1 MYQAPVHEALIA
13 KRDRKQAELE
23 AITAKPLAE
32 RRSLRA
38 SEVRQFE
45 AVARKIGKLDAKLA
59 DQEKE
64 RVRLEKAERARAG
77 MGDVYV
83 RGEPGPYRPDE
94 KDEFG
99 RQVSLLRDAAMVVTG
114 RAGPGEQIRYQ
125 RFLQYQSAHESALAE
140 SESRAYERAM
150 TRVDDLAAE
159 KADRE
164 KRGLEQRT
172 NPNTTAGTG
181 GEFVPPLWLVS
192 DYVPLARPKRV
203 TADRCVNMPLPPG
216 IDVINIPKITT
227 GSSVLPQA
235 AQGSGVASVDIVTTS
250 VSAPVI
256 TLAGQQDISM
266 QLIEQSPVA
275 MDGVVFQDLQADLAK
290 RLDINVISGSG
301 SGGQLTGLTNTASIT
316 TTSNGTATLQAL
328 YTAMTQSI
336 SAIYDTRYD
345 SPDAMVWH
353 PRRLMWALGLND
365 TNRPLIVPTE
375 QGVYNASGVLDQL
388 ADMERPVARA
398 LTLPIYIDPN
408 IPTTVSTNQDPVLIC
423 RFSDF
428 YLWESTP
435 RWRSLPEILSG
446 TLQLR
451 FQVYE
456 YVAFAVR
463 FAPSVTQITGA
474 GMAAPSNY
482 T

>member
-1 MYQAPVHEALIA
+1 MYQAPVHEALRE
-13 KRDRKQAELE
+13 KRNRKQAELD
-23 AITAKPLAE
+23 AITAKPAAE

-38 SEVRQFE
+38 SEARQFE
-45 AVARKIGKLDAKLA
+45 AVARKISKLDAKLA
-59 DQEKE
+59 EQDKE
-64 RVRLEKAERARAG
+64 RDRFDKATRARAG
-77 MGDVYV
+77 MSNVYV

-94 KDEFG
+94 KDELG
-99 RQVSLLRDAAMVVTG
+99 RQVSLLRDAMMVVTG
-114 RAGPGEQIRYQ
+114 RAGADEQLRYQ
-125 RFLQYQSAHESALAE
+125 RFLSRQSAHETALAE
-140 SESRAYERAM
+140 EEKRAYDRSM
-150 TRVDDLAAE
+150 TRVDDMAAE

-164 KRGLEQRT
+164 KRGLEVRV

-181 GEFVPPLWLVS
+181 GEFVPPLWLVG
-192 DYVPLARPKRV
+192 DYIPLARPKRV
-203 TADRCVNMPLPPG
+203 TADRCVLMPLPPG

-227 GSSVLPQA
+227 GSSVLPQS
-235 AQGSGVASVDIVTTS
+235 AQGSGVSSQDIITTS
-250 VSAPVI
+250 VAAPVI

-266 QLIEQSPVA
+266 QLLEQSPIA
-275 MDGVVFQDLQADLAK
+275 MDNVVFQDLQADLAK

-316 TTSNGTATLQAL
+316 TVTNSSANLQAL
-328 YTAMTQSI
+328 YTALTQSI
-336 SAIYDTRYD
+336 SSIYDTRYD
-345 SPDAMVWH
+345 APDAQVWH

-388 ADMERPVARA
+388 VDMERPVARA
-398 LTLPIYIDPN
+398 LTLPIYVDPN

-435 RWRSLPEILSG
+435 RLRSLPEILSG
-446 TLQLR
+446 TLQIR

-456 YVAFAVR
+456 YCAFAVR